1 MYKLSQSNDV
11 LIISNTHQTFELR
24 KGIVLI
30 AQITRLCAEI
40 FQTKKSVEVNRSIL
54 LGLIYDDALHDETSI
69 TIAHRYFY
77 KGDAMQKIAEE
88 LGLSSAR
95 CKYRFD
101 RLILFLRKH
110 RDLLLMENERY
121 SDLLVSYLGKPA
133 LRTNY
138 VKANSLMS
146 LRPEKFIDTII
157 ALLPEEKLSFWTT
170 LKVIRLAATRYEID
184 RIAIYESPNPA
195 SKDKVLN
202 LVILDGSVPKGLAFF
217 GMLDTLEKITGK
229 RVILHAEQYFKHER
243 DKKFFEDHIKRT
255 MIEIV

>member
-1 MYKLSQSNDV
+1 MYNLSQSNDV

-24 KGIVLI
+24 KGIVLV
-30 AQITRLCAEI
+30 AQIARLCAEI

-77 KGDAMQKIAEE
+77 KGDAMQKIADE

-95 CKYRFD
+95 CKSRFD

-110 RDLLLMENERY
+110 RDLLLIEDEKY
-121 SDLLVSYLGKPA
+121 SDLLVSYVGRPA

-138 VKANSLMS
+138 VKARSIMS
-146 LRPEKFIDTII
+146 LSPEKFIDTII
-157 ALLPEEKLSFWTT
+157 ALLPEEHLSFGLT

>member
-1 MYKLSQSNDV
+1 MYNLSQSNDV

-24 KGIVLI
+24 KDIVLI

-95 CKYRFD
+95 CKSRFD
-101 RLILFLRKH
+101 RLILFLRKN
-110 RDLLLMENERY
+110 RDLLLLEDEKY
-121 SDLLVSYLGKPA
+121 SDLLVSYVGRPA

-138 VKANSLMS
+138 VKARSLMS
-146 LRPEKFIDTII
+146 LSPEKFIDTII
-157 ALLPEEKLSFWTT
+157 ALLPEEYLSFGLT

-217 GMLDTLEKITGK
+217 GMLDTLEKIIGK

>member
-1 MYKLSQSNDV
+1 MYNLSQTKDV
-11 LIISNTHQTFELR
+11 LIISNTYQTFELR
-24 KGIVLI
+24 KGIVLV
-30 AQITRLCAEI
+30 AQIARICAEI

-54 LGLIYDDALHDETSI
+54 LGLDSLHDETSI

-95 CKYRFD
+95 CKSRFD
-101 RLILFLRKH
+101 RLILFLRKN
-110 RDLLLMENERY
+110 RDLLLLEDEKY
-121 SDLLVSYLGKPA
+121 SDLLVSYVGRPA
-133 LRTNY
+133 LRSNY

-184 RIAIYESPNPA
+184 RIATYESPNPA

-217 GMLDTLEKITGK
+217 GMIDTLEKITGK
-229 RVILHAEQYFKHER
+229 KVILQAEQYFKHDR
-243 DKKFFEDHIKRT
+243 DKKFFEDNIKRT
-255 MIEIV
+255 MIEII

>member
-30 AQITRLCAEI
+30 AQITRLCSEI
-40 FQTKKSVEVNRSIL
+40 FQTKKSIEVNRSIL

-95 CKYRFD
+95 CKSRFD

-110 RDLLLMENERY
+110 RDLLLIEDEKY
-121 SDLLVSYLGKPA
+121 SDLLVSYVGRSA

-138 VKANSLMS
+138 VKARSLMS
-146 LRPEKFIDTII
+146 LSPEKFIDTII
-157 ALLPEEKLSFWTT
+157 ALLPEEHLSFNLT
-170 LKVIRLAATRYEID
+170 LKVIKLAATRYEID
-184 RIAIYESPNPA
+184 RIAIYESPNLA

>member
-1 MYKLSQSNDV
+1 MYNLSQTDDV
-11 LIISNTHQTFELR
+11 LLISNTHQTFELR

-95 CKYRFD
+95 CKSRFD
-101 RLILFLRKH
+101 RLVLFLRKH
-110 RDLLLMENERY
+110 RDLLLMENEKY
-121 SDLLVSYLGKPA
+121 SDLLVSYVGRPA
-133 LRTNY
+133 LRANY
-138 VKANSLMS
+138 VKVNSLMS
-146 LRPEKFIDTII
+146 LRPEKFIDTIT
-157 ALLPEEKLSFWTT
+157 ALLPKEYLSVSTN
-170 LKVIRLAATRYEID
+170 LKVIRLVATYYEID

-202 LVILDGSVPKGLAFF
+202 LVILDESIPQGLAFF

-229 RVILHAEQYFKHER
+229 RVILQAEKYFKHNR
-243 DKKFFEDHIKRT
+243 DKKFFKDYIERT